1 MLYYFPYQDIVESCM
16 VKRSYSM
23 SFVFFQYPTETYGY
37 ALLFSYQDII
47 ESCMVKRS
55 YSMSFVF
62 FQYPTETYGYALL
75 FSLSGYLGLYIVL
88 TLVKSFGAL
97 IAVTGKLVL
106 YSGVLHFYRAV

>member
-1 MLYYFPYQDIVESCM
+1 MLYYFP
-16 VKRSYSM
+16 
-23 SFVFFQYPTETYGY
+23 
-37 ALLFSYQDII
+37 YQDII

-106 YSGVLHFYRAV
+106 YSSFFHFIYPLEKGEIQCICNTSHYNMDLYITRSCCGP

>member
-1 MLYYFPYQDIVESCM
+1 MGRKESNQTNINKQTHYISYLY
-16 VKRSYSM
+16 
-23 SFVFFQYPTETYGY
+23 
-37 ALLFSYQDII
+37 

-106 YSGVLHFYRAV
+106 